1 MAVTSVPEPREKVV
15 AADPLDVRLARVL
28 VRPLRHTPLTPN
40 GLTTLGLLAS
50 LTAAWLMASG
60 EPRRVAVGG
69 GLFMLAVLVDH
80 MDGEFARLTGLTSR
94 FGHYYD
100 HVAAGLGY
108 VSLFAGLGIGLR
120 SGWLGAW
127 APVAGAVAAGSIA
140 AVFLIRVFLE
150 ETAGRAMVAQENWRG
165 FEPEDALY
173 LVGPVAWLGLLAPFL
188 LAAALGAPLF
198 LLWVVWCAVNRR
210 SATASRRKAPPEA
223 PFDAGRTAH

>member
-1 MAVTSVPEPREKVV
+1 MSAPEIRGKA
-15 AADPLDVRLARVL
+15 AADPWDVRLARAL
-28 VRPLRHTPLTPN
+28 VRPFRHTPLTPN

-50 LTAAWLMASG
+50 LVAAWLMASG
-60 EPRRVAVGG
+60 GSRRAALGG

-80 MDGEFARLTGLTSR
+80 MDGEFARLTGQTSR

-120 SGWLGAW
+120 AGWLGAW
-127 APVAGAVAAGSIA
+127 APVAGTIAAGSIA

-150 ETAGRAMVAQENWRG
+150 ETAGRAMVVQESWRG

-173 LVGPVAWLGLLAPFL
+173 LVGPVAWLGLLGPFL
-188 LAAALGAPLF
+188 LAAAFGAPLF
-198 LLWVVWCAVNRR
+198 LLWVVWCAATHR
-210 SATASRRKAPPEA
+210 SATAFPVKSSAKGAV
-223 PFDAGRTAH
+223 

>member
-1 MAVTSVPEPREKVV
+1 MAAPEVRPPVVTSPW
-15 AADPLDVRLARVL
+15 DVRLARVL

-60 EPRRVAVGG
+60 DPRRAALGG
-69 GLFMLAVLVDH
+69 ALFMVGVLVDH
-80 MDGEFARLTGLTSR
+80 MDGEFARLTGMTSR

-108 VSLFAGLGIGLR
+108 VSLFSGLGIGLR
-120 SGWLGAW
+120 SSWLGAW
-127 APVAGAVAAGSIA
+127 APVAGALAAGSIA
-140 AVFLIRVFLE
+140 IVFLIRVFLE

-173 LVGPVAWLGLLAPFL
+173 LVGPVSWLGLLAPFL
-188 LAAALGAPLF
+188 LAAAVGAPIF
-198 LLWVVWCAVNRR
+198 LLWVVWCWLAGR
-210 SATASRRKAPPEA
+210 SATASSAK
-223 PFDAGRTAH
+223 RTAKGAV

>member
-1 MAVTSVPEPREKVV
+1 MAAPEARTPVVTTPW
-15 AADPLDVRLARVL
+15 DVRLARVL

-60 EPRRVAVGG
+60 DPRRAALGG
-69 GLFMLAVLVDH
+69 GLFMVGVLVDH
-80 MDGEFARLTGLTSR
+80 MDGEFARLTRMTSR

-108 VSLFAGLGIGLR
+108 VSLFAGVGIGLR
-120 SGWLGAW
+120 SSWLGSW
-127 APVAGAVAAGSIA
+127 APVAGALAAGSIA
-140 AVFLIRVFLE
+140 IVFLIRVFLE

-173 LVGPVAWLGLLAPFL
+173 LVGPVSWLGLLAPFL
-188 LAAALGAPLF
+188 LAAVVGAPIF
-198 LLWVVWCAVNRR
+198 LLWVLWCSLAGR
-210 SATASRRKAPPEA
+210 SATASWAKRAAKGAV
-223 PFDAGRTAH
+223 

>member
-1 MAVTSVPEPREKVV
+1 MSPW
-15 AADPLDVRLARVL
+15 DVRLARLL

-50 LTAAWLMASG
+50 LTAATLMASG
-60 EPRRVAVGG
+60 DPRRMALGG
-69 GLFMLAVLVDH
+69 SLFMIAVLVDH

-120 SGWLGAW
+120 SGWLGSW
-127 APVAGAVAAGSIA
+127 APIAGGIAAGSIA
-140 AVFLIRVFLE
+140 AIFLIRVFLE
-150 ETAGRAMVAQENWRG
+150 ETAGRALVAQDNWGG

-173 LVGPVAWLGLLAPFL
+173 LVGPVSWLGALSPFL
-188 LAAALGAPLF
+188 LAAAVGTPLF
-198 LLWVVWCAVNRR
+198 LLWVVWCAAARR
-210 SATASRRKAPPEA
+210 SATAPAPGSRR
-223 PFDAGRTAH
+223 AG

>member
-1 MAVTSVPEPREKVV
+1 MSSW
-15 AADPLDVRLARVL
+15 DVRLARVL

-50 LTAAWLMASG
+50 LIAATLMASG
-60 EPRRVAVGG
+60 DPRRAALGG

-108 VSLFAGLGIGLR
+108 VSLFVGLGIGLQG
-120 SGWLGAW
+120 GWLGSW
-127 APVAGAVAAGSIA
+127 APVAGGIAAGSIA
-140 AVFLIRVFLE
+140 AIFLIRVFLE
-150 ETAGRAMVAQENWRG
+150 ETAGRAMVAQGNWRG

-188 LAAALGAPLF
+188 LAAAVGAPLF
-198 LLWVVWCAVNRR
+198 LVWVAWCAITRR
-210 SATASRRKAPPEA
+210 SATASPKGAARG
-223 PFDAGRTAH
+223 AG